1 MLDTRFRMSN
11 DDLSIIALLIGGYG
25 AVLST
30 LNLLRDRARVSVG
43 FHFDMTASHPEG
55 VVQVRSKTAREKNV
69 PLLTDIHVTNRG
81 KRPATILSVGY
92 RSKRRGFVM
101 IEAVPPFPC
110 TLADGQM
117 LCALIDQRELDF

>member
-1 MLDTRFRMSN
+1 MSN

-101 IEAVPPFPC
+101 IETVPPFPC